1 MGSKVFSQKY
11 NRERIDM
18 ITIDPLYKLA
28 QIAAIDIKDIPIDSW
43 NNLLSM
49 KHEREII
56 EKRIVHPLTHPAL
69 AQKHGLTIPRGML
82 LFGPPGTGKTTF
94 AQGIASKLSW
104 KFIEVSP
111 GSLGDI
117 SGKESLDLKNIFDQA
132 KKLENIVLFF
142 DEFEELVL
150 RPDKATKDEK
160 GLSSEFLKQ
169 LQSIRKSNNIL
180 LICATN
186 NIRMLNPALLRPG
199 RFDFIMPVGPADKES
214 RKIVFER
221 MSKKLVTKKLDF
233 DLMAEKSN
241 YFTTADIIEV
251 INSVAHKT
259 FERELSS
266 GKEYKSDTND
276 FIVQISSYKP
286 TISKEEMET
295 FRLDAREHCRTDHC
309 HLY

>member
-1 MGSKVFSQKY
+1 
-11 NRERIDM
+11 M

-221 MSKKLVTKKLDF
+221 MSKKIISKELDF
-233 DLMAEKSN
+233 DLIAEKSN

-251 INSVAHKT
+251 INAVAQKA

-276 FIVQISSYKP
+276 FIEQISSCKP

-295 FRLDAREHCRTDHC
+295 FRIDAREHCRTDYC